1 MRETPK
7 TPRADV
13 YRPKTPSADV
23 YTTYGSL

>member
-7 TPRADV
+7 TLRADV